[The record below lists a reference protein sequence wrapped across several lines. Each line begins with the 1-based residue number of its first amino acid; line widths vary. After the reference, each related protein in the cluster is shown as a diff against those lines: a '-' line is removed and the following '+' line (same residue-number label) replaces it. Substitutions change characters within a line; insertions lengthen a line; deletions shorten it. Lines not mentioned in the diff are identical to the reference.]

1 MKKLILIVT
10 LAMCCLAVSA
20 ASQPASKTKMKK
32 TPVAEGNA
40 VVTVSNSKFEP
51 KTLTVKAGTTVTW
64 QNKEGAHTVIA
75 SKGGL
80 FESDTLTAGGTF
92 SYKFTKPGKYP
103 YYCSFHGDKQG
114 NDMAGT
120 IIVVR

>member
-1 MKKLILIVT
+1 MKKLLFT
-10 LAMCCLAVSA
+10 LTLVVCCLVPSA
-20 ASQPASKTKMKK
+20 TSQPAAKAKVKK
-32 TPVAEGNA
+32 TPVATGEA

-64 QNKEGAHTVIA
+64 QNKEGVHTVIA
-75 SKGGL
+75 SKSGL

-103 YYCSFHGDKQG
+103 YHCSFHGDKEG

-120 IIVVR
+120 IIVVK